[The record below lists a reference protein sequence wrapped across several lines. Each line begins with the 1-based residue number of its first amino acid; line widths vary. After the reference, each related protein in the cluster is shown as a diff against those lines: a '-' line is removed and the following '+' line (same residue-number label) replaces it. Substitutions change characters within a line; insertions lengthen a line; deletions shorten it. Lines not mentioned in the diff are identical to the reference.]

1 MAGGATTDTFTVSG
15 VSYSGTT
22 LTMTITNTT
31 YGMKNP
37 DFTIGS
43 DSGDV
48 TTTRSGYLS
57 NPYTLTVN
65 NINLTAG
72 NTYNLSIN
80 YMDYTDS
87 GTAVTAS
94 GTFTVPGTP
103 TLQKIVQL
111 VDHNG
116 NNLFPYSVTANANIK
131 NIVVSSTD
139 IGEGASLE
147 DGTIYIVI

>member
-1 MAGGATTDTFTVSG
+1 MAGGATTDTFTISN

-22 LTMTITNTT
+22 LSMSIANTT

-48 TTTRSGYLS
+48 TTSRSGYLS

-65 NINLTAG
+65 NISLTAG
-72 NTYNLSIN
+72 QTYNLSIS

-87 GTAVTAS
+87 GTSVYAT
-94 GTFTVPGTP
+94 GTFTIPSNV
-103 TLQKIVQL
+103 QNKIVQL
-111 VDHNG
+111 VDKQG
-116 NNLFPYSVTANANIK
+116 NSVYPYSAVESNIK
-131 NIVVSSTD
+131 KTIISTTD
-139 IGEGASLE
+139 IGENVDLDE
-147 DGTIYIVI
+147 GTIYIVI